1 MLPSAVNMLGSIHLL
16 FKKDHDAVTELFEKG
31 KLTVII
37 QINVQASVFL
47 GKLLTQMQVF
57 TEAQL
62 CYPDSPLS
70 ASLAPSGSEGDSA
83 RPGHF
88 PS

>member
-1 MLPSAVNMLGSIHLL
+1 MLGSIHLR
-16 FKKDHDAVTELFEKG
+16 FKKRDHDAVTELVTKG

-62 CYPDSPLS
+62 SFLLPGSPL
-70 ASLAPSGSEGDSA
+70 
-83 RPGHF
+83 
-88 PS
+88 